1 MGNAFCLLL
10 FFHNK
15 VIGYPWQ
22 KCYNSVMLTKPTS
35 AYVHIPFCTQICYYC
50 DFSKVFIKNQPV
62 DDYLQALIR
71 EFESYDIEQL
81 RTLYIGGGTPTSIT
95 AQQLDYLLT
104 NLTKH
109 LDLSV
114 LEEFTIEANPGDLT
128 DDKIEVL
135 KKSAVNR
142 VSLGVQTF
150 NDKQLKRIGRSHNES
165 QIYSTIDHLKTAG
178 FDNISIDLIYALP
191 GQTMEDVKENV
202 AKAIALD
209 IPHLS
214 LYSLILE
221 HHTVFM
227 NKMRRGKLN
236 LPQEDLEVEMFEYII
251 AELEANGFEHYEISN
266 FTKPGFESRHN
277 LMYWDNAEYYGVGA
291 GASGYLNG
299 VRYRNRGPI
308 QHYLKAV
315 SEGNARLSEEVLTK
329 DEMMEEELFLGLRKK
344 SGVSIA
350 KFEEKFG
357 VSFEEHYG
365 QIVTELCQQGL
376 LVSDDKVVRMTKKG
390 LFLGDTVAEKFI
402 LE

>member
-1 MGNAFCLLL
+1 MFCLLL
-10 FFHNK
+10 FFRNK

-62 DDYLQALIR
+62 DNYLQALIR

-104 NLTKH
+104 NLIKH

-266 FTKPGFESRHN
+266 FTKPDFESRHN

-329 DEMMEEELFLGLRKK
+329 NEMMEEELFLGLRKK

-390 LFLGDTVAEKFI
+390 LFLGDTVAERFI

>member
-1 MGNAFCLLL
+1 MFCLLL
-10 FFHNK
+10 FFRNK

-104 NLTKH
+104 NLIKH

-227 NKMRRGKLN
+227 NKMRLGKLN

-277 LMYWDNAEYYGVGA
+277 LMYWDNVEYYGVGA

-329 DEMMEEELFLGLRKK
+329 YEMMEEELFLGLRKK

-390 LFLGDTVAEKFI
+390 LFLGDTVAERFI

>member
-1 MGNAFCLLL
+1 
-10 FFHNK
+10 
-15 VIGYPWQ
+15 
-22 KCYNSVMLTKPTS
+22 MLTKPTS

-150 NDKQLKRIGRSHNES
+150 NDKQLKRIGRSHNEA

-236 LPQEDLEVEMFEYII
+236 LPQEDLEAEMFEYII

-357 VSFEEHYG
+357 VSFEERYG
-365 QIVTELCQQGL
+365 QIVTELCQHEL
-376 LVSDDKVVRMTKKG
+376 LVPDDEVVRMTKKG
-390 LFLGDTVAEKFI
+390 LFLGDTVAERFI